1 MLDLLDLLG
10 LRLEPFCIQL
20 SSCKVIVA
28 LGRTPTAPAA
38 NVADARL
45 GQHIRPV
52 WHPARKL
59 EECEFSE
66 RPERRSYDTT
76 EHEYRAVRI
85 RISRTSAIR
94 QVWLLMCY
102 LGPLRGDFAGR

>member
-52 WHPARKL
+52 WHL
-59 EECEFSE
+59 GSE
-66 RPERRSYDTT
+66 TGGMRIL
-76 EHEYRAVRI
+76 RA
-85 RISRTSAIR
+85 T
-94 QVWLLMCY
+94 
-102 LGPLRGDFAGR
+102 